1 MVKEERKL
9 NQKSYLKNQNLL
21 IAQYLWQA
29 LYQILSMEGIHKIKC
44 KHMNMI
50 IKNVL
55 NTQMLKII

>member
-44 KHMNMI
+44 KHMTMI